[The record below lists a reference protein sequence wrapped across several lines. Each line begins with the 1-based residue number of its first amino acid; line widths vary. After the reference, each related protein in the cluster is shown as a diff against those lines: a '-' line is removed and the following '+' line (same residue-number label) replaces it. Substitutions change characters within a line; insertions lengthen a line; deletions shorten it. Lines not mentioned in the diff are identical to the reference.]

1 MAKSRNGGTSG
12 PMTPINSQKSQ
23 PYGWSFSMAPSATF
37 ISWNAACPQ
46 RKKTNFGV
54 FTARFCHLLG
64 PFVHHLL
71 ELLTSVLRQEV
82 TKSSNS
88 MFRENTGSGCGV
100 CFQLPQFR
108 GQIPSYILQRLLLLR
123 GKGYR
128 HAGFSSW
135 GLQAWL
141 LPACGIF
148 LDPGSNPCP
157 LCWKVDSY
165 PLYHQGSPYLYCL
178 DYWSFAVEIEIWRFE
193 IDKCE
198 FCSFFFSPQH

>member
-1 MAKSRNGGTSG
+1 M
-12 PMTPINSQKSQ
+12 SQS
-23 PYGWSFSMAPSATF
+23 
-37 ISWNAACPQ
+37 
-46 RKKTNFGV
+46 
-54 FTARFCHLLG
+54 HLLKRL
-64 PFVHHLL
+64 FFSLL
-71 ELLTSVLRQEV
+71 NCIPLHPVANQLTINVRTYFWILSPAPLIYMSTRSFFFLTALLFIIGCS
-82 TKSSNS
+82 
-88 MFRENTGSGCGV
+88 GSLLFCMG
-100 CFQLPQFR
+100 FF
-108 GQIPSYILQRLLLLR
+108 LQRLLLLR